1 LAILDGDGDRACRRQ
16 QSGDDIR
23 RNRFHGDSP
32 WSPLAN
38 PVFRLLWITWLTS
51 NVCMWMND
59 VAAAW
64 LMTTLTTS
72 PVMVAL
78 VQSASTL
85 PVFLLG
91 LPSGAAADIEPSS
104 LVHVHAILGRGNAVL
119 AAALFADWITA
130 PLLLALTFG
139 NGIGLAMRWPVYAA
153 IIPELVTRRELP
165 NAVALNGIAMNTSR
179 VIGPVVAG
187 ALIASVGTGFVYLLN
202 AMLSIAAGFVI
213 MRWRS
218 EPKPSVLPGERFFG
232 AMRVGFQY
240 VAQSRSMRS
249 VLIRVAIF
257 FLQSTT
263 VFALLPLVAKRLP
276 GGGAWT
282 YTVLLASLGVGAVSA
297 AFFLPRLRVLISRR
311 RLLRDGT
318 LLQAAAMIGLGFAP
332 NVWAAVPAIM
342 VAGAAWLSVVNTLT
356 VITQLSLPDWVRARG
371 MSIYMMTMMGAA
383 RRARRSGAR
392 SRAGSTCR
400 GLSCGSADWALRGCW
415 RAPLSDPENE
425 VDLTPARILA
435 EPVPAFPVEHQMGPV
450 MVTVDYQIDP
460 VRADE
465 FATVMRESRANRLQ
479 KGALS
484 WGLFHDT
491 NKPGHYIEYFL
502 DDSWADHLR
511 RFDRFTAAD
520 AELREQVTLHL
531 GDGRRG
537 LALHRATTRQ
547 MGRDRARR
555 RARQRSDRHLDRVL
569 RGPRRPRSHRRR
581 PAGGTGAGDELR

>member
-1 LAILDGDGDRACRRQ
+1 MPTDPAPA
-16 QSGDDIR
+16 
-23 RNRFHGDSP
+23 SP
-32 WSPLAN
+32 NTAASSVGTALGPLLR

-51 NVCMWMND
+51 NICMWMND
-59 VAAAW
+59 VASAW

-91 LPSGAAADIEPSS
+91 LPSGALADI
-104 LVHVHAILGRGNAVL
+104 LNRRHWFMFTQFWVAANAVL
-119 AAALFADWITA
+119 LAAVLFADWITA

-202 AMLSIAAGFVI
+202 AVLSLAAGFVI

-218 EPKPSVLPGERFFG
+218 EAKPSVLPGERFFG

-282 YTVLLASLGVGAVSA
+282 YTLLLASLGVGAVSA

-318 LLQAAAMIGLGFAP
+318 LLQAAAMIGVGFAP
-332 NVWAAVPAIM
+332 NVWAAVPAMM
-342 VAGAAWLSVVNTLT
+342 VAGAAWLSVVNTMT

-371 MSIYMMTMMGAA
+371 MSIYMMVMMGAA
-383 RRARRSGAR
+383 S
-392 SRAGSTCR
+392 
-400 GLSCGSADWALRGCW
+400 GSAALWGQVASMIDVPWTYAMAALVGVSASLLASR
-415 RAPLSDPENE
+415 LYTDPENE
-425 VDLTPARILA
+425 IDLTPARLLQ

-450 MVTVDYQIDP
+450 MVTIDYQIDP
-460 VRADE
+460 TRSDE
-465 FATVMRESRANRLQ
+465 FAAVMRESRANRLQ

-520 AELREQVTLHL
+520 AELRE
-531 GDGRRG
+531 RRYSF
-537 LALHRATTRQ
+537 H
-547 MGRDRARR
+547 
-555 RARQRSDRHLDRVL
+555 
-569 RGPRRPRSHRRR
+569 
-581 PAGGTGAGDELR
+581 TGAEPPRVSRYIAEDMAR